1 MTKIPNGNW
10 EDDKEIYH
18 QALQDGIDILE
29 ILEAVYKYGLVD
41 GYYDGMDAA
50 VEILEKSGINE

>member
-1 MTKIPNGNW
+1 MNKIPNGNW

-29 ILEAVYKYGLVD
+29 ILNTVYEYGKVD
-41 GYYDGMDAA
+41 GYYEGHNRALD
-50 VEILEKSGINE
+50 EIKYE